1 MPAVNYVSHPLIK
14 EKTLQSRLYQ
24 ETMLAE
30 AVKKNL
36 LCVLPTGMGKTP
48 IAIML
53 VAVMLEKKPGKKIL
67 VMAPTKPLVAQH
79 YESFLKI
86 LNVAE
91 ERFAFVT
98 GNISPQKRGTIY
110 AEHDIIFATPQTISN
125 DLQEK
130 RISLAN
136 FSLVIFDEAHHA
148 IGGYAYPFVA
158 ETYLDQCDD
167 PKILA
172 LTASPGGTR
181 EKIDEICQN
190 LGIDAVEIKTE
201 KDDDVKEWVKEK
213 KFEWV
218 TVELPP
224 SFRRLYDFIKKSYRR
239 SLAKL
244 SAIGMRKPI
253 DVVTKSDLLAMQ
265 GRIFAESKSG
275 KKNYWQSFLVARA
288 IKLDHALSLIETQ
301 SLQAL
306 GEYWKKIRSEQ
317 KNRASK
323 MILNDDNIQRAMQIT
338 HEMLEKGYNHPK
350 MGKLLSIVE
359 STLKENPQMKIIIF
373 VSLRSTVKEIV
384 KLLEKVAGAKPVEFI
399 GQKEGMTQK
408 MQLARIKD
416 FRDGKYNILVATSVG
431 EEGLDIPAMD
441 LAIFYE
447 PVPSEIRSIQR
458 RGRVGRHD
466 VGRVVFLITKGTRDE
481 AYYWASRKKEK
492 IMKRTLHKLR
502 NGDSDSDERMDE
514 AAMTELKKP
523 RQFKINDFR

>member
-1 MPAVNYVSHPLIK
+1 MAYVEHPLIK
-14 EKTLQSRLYQ
+14 KGALQSRLYQ
-24 ETMLAE
+24 ETILAE

-53 VAVMLEKKPGKKIL
+53 AAAMLQKKPDKKVLI
-67 VMAPTKPLVAQH
+67 MAPTKPLVAQH

-86 LNVAE
+86 LNIE
-91 ERFAFVT
+91 ESRFAFVT
-98 GNISPQKRGTIY
+98 GNVSPIKRGGMY
-110 AEHDIIFATPQTISN
+110 AEHDLIFATPQTISN
-125 DLQEK
+125 DLKEG
-130 RISLAN
+130 RISLSN
-136 FSLVIFDEAHHA
+136 FSLVVFDEAHHA
-148 IGGYAYPFVA
+148 IGGYAYPFIA
-158 ETYLDQCDD
+158 KTYFEQCKE

-181 EKIDEICQN
+181 EKIDEICKN
-190 LGIDAVEIKTE
+190 LGIESVEIKTE
-201 KDDDVKEWVKEK
+201 ADDDVKEWVKEK

-224 SFRRLYDFIKKSYRR
+224 SFRRLYELIKKSYRR

-265 GRIFAESKSG
+265 GRIFAESKAG

-301 SLQAL
+301 SIKAL
-306 GEYWKKIRSEQ
+306 EDYWKKIRLEH
-317 KNRASK
+317 KNRSCK
-323 MILNDDNIQRAMQIT
+323 MILNDEDIQRAMQIT
-338 HEMLEKGYNHPK
+338 HEMLEKGYTHPK
-350 MGKLLSIVE
+350 MGKLYSIVE
-359 STLKENPQMKIIIF
+359 SSLRENPEMKIIIF

-384 KLLEKVAGAKPVEFI
+384 KLLSKIEGARPVEFI

-408 MQLARIKD
+408 MQLARIRD
-416 FRDGKYNILVATSVG
+416 FKEGKYNILVATSVG

-458 RGRVGRHD
+458 RGRVGRHS

-481 AYYWASRKKEK
+481 AYYWSSRKKEK
-492 IMKRTLHKLR
+492 IMKRTLH
-502 NGDSDSDERMDE
+502 RMKSGSSEEDDNLD
-514 AAMTELKKP
+514 ATAMEQMRKP
-523 RQFKINDFR
+523 RQFRIDDFK